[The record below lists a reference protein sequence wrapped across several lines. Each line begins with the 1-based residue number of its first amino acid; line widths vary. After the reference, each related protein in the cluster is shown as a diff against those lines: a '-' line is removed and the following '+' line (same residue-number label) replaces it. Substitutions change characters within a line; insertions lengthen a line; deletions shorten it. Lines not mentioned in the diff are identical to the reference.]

1 MTMNKILEKLRK
13 ENKDQYR
20 ILGICIFLSILLV
33 SSYAMMYFSPAIQK
47 MLPEGG
53 DTRKLCWLM
62 FGVTV
67 AGCTIFT
74 IYGSSLFLNTKA
86 GNSEC
91 FWRWESGRSSWPAAW
106 QENSP
111 L

>member
-74 IYGSSLFLNTKA
+74 IYGSSLFFKYKSREFGVLLA
-86 GNSEC
+86 LGE
-91 FWRWESGRSSWPAAW
+91 RSSWPAAW